1 MEGKGSKGK
10 VGEKGRKRWKGK
22 GNGMHMHITR
32 NGSGRVVSPPRPSSW
47 PRVPFRK
54 PSLDKGRSGGRMNV
68 HPTWWKA
75 WSHAW
80 REVHQ
85 AQRRSAPHAS
95 TRGPTVHPEPRSIHP
110 NPPSRAAGRKES
122 PLQDGKGTLGNTRAS
137 SCLNGM
143 TVEMGNEHQQ
153 AWEHHWQGS
162 ILAALLEPS
171 KLRCH
176 RLPSVA
182 MGRRGC
188 CLDVLPSVHLSIFP
202 SVLPSVHPSSY
213 PSIFPSFLHPSI
225 HPSIRP
231 SFNLSFYPSLDAW
244 SSSFLPCEE
253 EGRVDVPG
261 SGAKKA
267 PRGGHDTTQH
277 NTTQHNTARGQGGAD
292 GRLGSSFPLRKLTR
306 GRKEGRKEG
315 KTTPGWKGRKQG
327 DVGRRNGRGTKRC
340 EAQGRS

>member
-1 MEGKGSKGK
+1 
-10 VGEKGRKRWKGK
+10 
-22 GNGMHMHITR
+22 
-32 NGSGRVVSPPRPSSW
+32 
-47 PRVPFRK
+47 
-54 PSLDKGRSGGRMNV
+54 MNV

-153 AWEHHWQGS
+153 AWEDHWQGS
-162 ILAALLEPS
+162 ILAGLLEPS

-182 MGRRGC
+182 MGRRGW
-188 CLDVLPSVHLSIFP
+188 CLDVLPSVHLYLSI
-202 SVLPSVHPSSY
+202 H
-213 PSIFPSFLHPSI
+213 PSIFPSFLLSFHLSIIPPSFHPSIFPPFLPSTLPSI
-225 HPSIRP
+225 HPSFLP
-231 SFNLSFYPSLDAW
+231 SILGCMVFLLPSL
-244 SSSFLPCEE
+244 
-253 EGRVDVPG
+253 
-261 SGAKKA
+261 
-267 PRGGHDTTQH
+267 
-277 NTTQHNTARGQGGAD
+277 
-292 GRLGSSFPLRKLTR
+292 
-306 GRKEGRKEG
+306 
-315 KTTPGWKGRKQG
+315 
-327 DVGRRNGRGTKRC
+327 
-340 EAQGRS
+340 

>member
-1 MEGKGSKGK
+1 MY
-10 VGEKGRKRWKGK
+10 
-22 GNGMHMHITR
+22 ITR
-32 NGSGRVVSPPRPSSW
+32 NGSGRVARPPRPSSW

-85 AQRRSAPHAS
+85 AQRRSTPHAS
-95 TRGPTVHPEPRSIHP
+95 TRGPSVHPEPHSIHP
-110 NPPSRAAGRKES
+110 NPPSQAAGRKES

-143 TVEMGNEHQQ
+143 TVEMGNEPQQ

-162 ILAALLEPS
+162 ILAGLLEPS

-182 MGRRGC
+182 MGRRGW
-188 CLDVLPSVHLSIFP
+188 CLDVLLPIHLSIFPSILPSVHLSIFP
-202 SVLPSVHPSSY
+202 S
-213 PSIFPSFLHPSI
+213 
-225 HPSIRP
+225 IRP
-231 SFNLSFYPSLDAW
+231 SFYLSFYPSLDAW

-253 EGRVDVPG
+253 EGGVDVPG

-267 PRGGHDTTQH
+267 PRGRHNTTQHDTTQH
-277 NTTQHNTARGQGGAD
+277 STRAGRRGWTPRELVSSSEAD
-292 GRLGSSFPLRKLTR
+292 A
-306 GRKEGRKEG
+306 RKEGRKEG
-315 KTTPGWKGRKQG
+315 RPQDGKEGNKAT
-327 DVGRRNGRGTKRC
+327 
-340 EAQGRS
+340 